1 MKKYICLFLTLWGL
15 LPGFAQQTDTVVLNL
30 SEAIT
35 HEPKVI
41 MLSEIASDIHFI
53 SLETTD
59 DFFLCDE
66 YRIIYTGDDIL
77 VYDRQMRNYF
87 RFDKNG
93 KLLNRIGEYGQKTE
107 NYLVGLS
114 FSYDYSEKRVYVHD
128 IRTLVCY
135 DLNGKFIKRIPVP
148 HLNGDACVVF
158 DKGHILYSDSR
169 FYIDRD
175 NPLQLFLTDETG
187 KELKVW
193 QGYVEKYKS
202 YKALMSTRDLMYNY
216 QGAVYF
222 KPAFENLIYR
232 IDGQGEKTVAW
243 QFDCSGYEINVSV
256 NEADPKNRYQAIS
269 VQQVFESDHYL
280 FVSYILRNNNFT
292 GLYDKD
298 QRTFSNV
305 IVKDDL
311 SGGFDFIFSG
321 IGFGN
326 QLMNA
331 HAVSYAKKAER
342 YPEALLPSRRQELD
356 SLVNQLRM
364 GDNPVISITT
374 LK

>member
-1 MKKYICLFLTLWGL
+1 M
-15 LPGFAQQTDTVVLNL
+15 
-30 SEAIT
+30 
-35 HEPKVI
+35 
-41 MLSEIASDIHFI
+41 
-53 SLETTD
+53 
-59 DFFLCDE
+59 
-66 YRIIYTGDDIL
+66 
-77 VYDRQMRNYF
+77 
-87 RFDKNG
+87 
-93 KLLNRIGEYGQKTE
+93 
-107 NYLVGLS
+107 
-114 FSYDYSEKRVYVHD
+114 
-128 IRTLVCY
+128 
-135 DLNGKFIKRIPVP
+135 
-148 HLNGDACVVF
+148 
-158 DKGHILYSDSR
+158 
-169 FYIDRD
+169 
-175 NPLQLFLTDETG
+175 
-187 KELKVW
+187 W

-326 QLMNA
+326 QLINA
-331 HAVSYAKKAER
+331 HAVSYAK
-342 YPEALLPSRRQELD
+342 RQNAIRKLYYHPAGK
-356 SLVNQLRM
+356 NW
-364 GDNPVISITT
+364 IHWSINYVWEIIR
-374 LK
+374 

>member
-1 MKKYICLFLTLWGL
+1 
-15 LPGFAQQTDTVVLNL
+15 
-30 SEAIT
+30 
-35 HEPKVI
+35 
-41 MLSEIASDIHFI
+41 
-53 SLETTD
+53 
-59 DFFLCDE
+59 
-66 YRIIYTGDDIL
+66 
-77 VYDRQMRNYF
+77 MRNYF

-93 KLLNRIGEYGQKTE
+93 KLLNRIGEYGQKME

-135 DLNGKFIKRIPVP
+135 DLDGKFIKRIPVP
-148 HLNGDACVVF
+148 HLNGDACAVF

-326 QLMNA
+326 QLINA

>member
-1 MKKYICLFLTLWGL
+1 M
-15 LPGFAQQTDTVVLNL
+15 
-30 SEAIT
+30 
-35 HEPKVI
+35 
-41 MLSEIASDIHFI
+41 
-53 SLETTD
+53 
-59 DFFLCDE
+59 CDE

-148 HLNGDACVVF
+148 HLNGDACAVF

-175 NPLQLFLTDETG
+175 NPLQLFLTDEIG

-326 QLMNA
+326 QLINT